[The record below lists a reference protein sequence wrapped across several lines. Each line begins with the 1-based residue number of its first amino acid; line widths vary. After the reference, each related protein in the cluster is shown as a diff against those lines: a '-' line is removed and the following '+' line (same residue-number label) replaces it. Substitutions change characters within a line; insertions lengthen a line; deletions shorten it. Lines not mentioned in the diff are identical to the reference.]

1 MGTSEVYIAYGHT
14 RGKDCVSPSSR
25 FHPTDNKMAPKRNV
39 MPTSYSLTFWSGM
52 KCNYH
57 AFKTVNIVSYR
68 DPTVEGLGTG
78 L

>member
-39 MPTSYSLTFWSGM
+39 QF
-52 KCNYH
+52 
-57 AFKTVNIVSYR
+57 NILVR
-68 DPTVEGLGTG
+68 NEVQ
-78 L
+78 